1 MGEPSSWSWCSP
13 GQACDSHDAIVTHDS
28 RAFQAQPLP
37 AVSDTGDAG
46 TGAMKPANRGGSRD
60 PDRSPRRRKA
70 DGGMTPQEMKQLA
83 ELLQNVPGIRS
94 IELKDVKGLAQLL
107 REAPEIGSIEIK
119 GWFGT
124 GVVITRTSATP
135 SYAMAL
141 PVPAVAQ
148 AAVAAEPEAAAA
160 PRAVPAPPLK
170 EIKSPM
176 VGTWYKSPEPG
187 ADPYVKVGSR
197 VTAGQTVCI
206 IEAMKIMNEIEAEIT
221 GVIRE
226 VCVEDAQPVEFGQV
240 LFRVDPNG

>member
-1 MGEPSSWSWCSP
+1 
-13 GQACDSHDAIVTHDS
+13 
-28 RAFQAQPLP
+28 
-37 AVSDTGDAG
+37 
-46 TGAMKPANRGGSRD
+46 
-60 PDRSPRRRKA
+60 
-70 DGGMTPQEMKQLA
+70 MTPQEMKQLA

-107 REAPEIGSIEIK
+107 RESPEIGSIEIK

-124 GVVITRTSATP
+124 GVVITRTSSGP
-135 SYAMAL
+135 VYA
-141 PVPAVAQ
+141 PA
-148 AAVAAEPEAAAA
+148 
-160 PRAVPAPPLK
+160 PAPPAPAAVEPEPREAPRVAATPALK

-176 VGTWYKSPEPG
+176 VGTWYKAPEPG

-197 VTAGQTVCI
+197 VTSGQTVCI

>member
-1 MGEPSSWSWCSP
+1 
-13 GQACDSHDAIVTHDS
+13 
-28 RAFQAQPLP
+28 
-37 AVSDTGDAG
+37 
-46 TGAMKPANRGGSRD
+46 MKPANRGGSRD

-135 SYAMAL
+135 SYAVTL
-141 PVPAVAQ
+141 PVPTVAQ
-148 AAVAAEPEAAAA
+148 AVGATEPEAAVASRVA
-160 PRAVPAPPLK
+160 PAPPLK
-170 EIKSPM
+170 EIESPM